1 MKKHKAAGIVPYIV
15 EDDPYHPK
23 VLLIKSDL
31 GWEFP
36 KGRVESNETTLTAA
50 IRETKEETGL
60 SDLKIHHRFRHIS
73 KYNITKNFST
83 GEKLE
88 APEPKQVTY
97 FLAQSAN
104 KNVTLSYEHEEYGW
118 FNFIEAREKL
128 KNTKKYKV
136 LNSVIQFFIDKK
148 YL

>member
-23 VLLIKSDL
+23 VLLIKNDL

-97 FLAQSAN
+97 FPVRKHDQILCFYQ
-104 KNVTLSYEHEEYGW
+104 W
-118 FNFIEAREKL
+118 R
-128 KNTKKYKV
+128 
-136 LNSVIQFFIDKK
+136 
-148 YL
+148 YLFVYRFCQI

>member
-60 SDLKIHHRFRHIS
+60 SDLKIHHRFDLQYVNTLQDWIA
-73 KYNITKNFST
+73 N
-83 GEKLE
+83 L
-88 APEPKQVTY
+88 KQASP
-97 FLAQSAN
+97 FL
-104 KNVTLSYEHEEYGW
+104 LSLM
-118 FNFIEAREKL
+118 NLI
-128 KNTKKYKV
+128 
-136 LNSVIQFFIDKK
+136 
-148 YL
+148 